1 MESIDHA
8 KMQANQIRRK
18 SKKLLA
24 FSLITVATS
33 AMAANVNAQTFA
45 EWFKQKSTQKKYLLE
60 QIAALKVYAS
70 YYRIGNN
77 IAHNGLG
84 SITGWL
90 KSEYGLHTFHY
101 NQLQQVNPVVKNNK
115 QVSDIIQWQNDI
127 LSRMNKLDK
136 TKDLT
141 TDERHYIGQVKTALL
156 TDCNARITELQT
168 VISESKLKMTDE
180 ERLKHIGVIHGAM
193 RSNYRFASTFAD
205 QVKVYAVQRKKKVTT
220 LQWKKRSMVFTN
232 A

>member
-1 MESIDHA
+1 MESIDQV

-24 FSLITVATS
+24 FTFITVATS
-33 AMAANVNAQTFA
+33 AMAANANAQTFA

-70 YYRIGNN
+70 YYRMGNN

-90 KSEYGLHTFHY
+90 NSEYGLHSFHY

-115 QVSDIIQWQNDI
+115 QVSDIVKWQNDI
-127 LSRMNKLDK
+127 LSRVNKLDK

-141 TDERHYIGQVKTALL
+141 ADERHFIGQVKTALL

-180 ERLKHIGVIHGAM
+180 ERLKHIGAIHGAM
-193 RSNYRFASTFAD
+193 RSNYLFASTFAD
-205 QVKVYAVQRKKKVTT
+205 QVKLYAVQRKKESNSVAAE
-220 LQWKKRSMVFTN
+220 KKIYGIH
-232 A
+232 